1 MRNYTFYTFIL
12 SGLLVVAGL
21 VCALALNTK
30 ITLTC
35 VRGMD
40 DKCVL
45 SSVGKFSS
53 TSREIKLSNISA
65 AKVETH
71 TAKFERS
78 YRRSYSHRTTY
89 VVALITKQGSIPL
102 NEGTSYWNED
112 LLRTAN
118 QINAFLGNRGQSSL
132 QVVQKNDDDGKLWG
146 MILAMMGFVLGRFS
160 LRSEDLDRP

>member
-1 MRNYTFYTFIL
+1 MRNYTFYTFLL

-21 VCALALNTK
+21 VCALTLNTK

-45 SSVGKFSS
+45 SSAGKFSS
-53 TSREIKLSNISA
+53 TSREIKLSDITA

-71 TAKFERS
+71 TWTVEHTYK
-78 YRRSYSHRTTY
+78 RSYSRRTSY
-89 VVALITKQGSIPL
+89 VVTLITKKGSIPL
-102 NEGTSYWNED
+102 HEGSSHWDED

-118 QINAFLGNRGQSSL
+118 QINAFLGTRRQSSL
-132 QVVQKNDDDGKLWG
+132 QVVLTDNDLGTGVGLL
-146 MILAMMGFVLGRFS
+146 LAIFGFMLGRFS
-160 LRSEDLDRP
+160 LRSED

>member
-1 MRNYTFYTFIL
+1 MRNYTFYTFLL

-21 VCALALNTK
+21 VCALTLNTK

-45 SSVGKFSS
+45 SSTGKFNS
-53 TSREIKLSNISA
+53 TSREIKLSDITS

-71 TAKFERS
+71 TWTVERT
-78 YRRSYSHRTTY
+78 YKRSYSRRTSY
-89 VVALITKQGSIPL
+89 VVTLITKNGSIPL
-102 NEGTSYWNED
+102 HEGSSHWDED

-118 QINAFLGNRGQSSL
+118 QINAFLGNRRQSSV
-132 QVVQKNDDDGKLWG
+132 QVVLTDNDLGTGLG
-146 MILAMMGFVLGRFS
+146 LLLAIFGFMLGRFS